1 MATSR
6 PLSAI
11 TCRRQTTA
19 PRAFSWYAGR
29 EPTVPTSGCSLLG
42 GHRHEWAAGQS
53 ALQSTSCHPWVCNC
67 FSSAGLK
74 ASRLI
79 ARQSICEGR
88 VMAT

>member
-11 TCRRQTTA
+11 TCRRHTTA
-19 PRAFSWYAGR
+19 PRAFRWYAGR

-79 ARQSICEGR
+79 ARQSRCEGR